1 MARQRAAV
9 ATDAAVRQAKAE
21 AAQDRLRFLMFGR
34 GHRGPVESRSLEVAR
49 ILDIFDRIGLSSP
62 SNSSSPGRTV
72 TVEGLIS
79 TFPIPSGAKLDE
91 NVTDDKTILI
101 FLSSVTPSDVS
112 SFYASALPRAGY
124 TITVNSLTDLNGAK
138 IAAIEFTGHGYKGTI
153 SAASK
158 LPASQ
163 VSLGGV
169 SNKNFTGIT
178 LNPK

>member
-1 MARQRAAV
+1 MNKHRYVPLALVACAAGLSLAACSAGV
-9 ATDAAVRQAKAE
+9 TAATSTPAA
-21 AAQDRLRFLMFGR
+21 
-34 GHRGPVESRSLEVAR
+34 SRSTGSSASSTASAS
-49 ILDIFDRIGLSSP
+49 SSP

-124 TITVNSLTDLNGAK
+124 TITTNSVTDLNGIK
-138 IAAIEFTGHGYKGTI
+138 IAAIEFTGHGYKGAI

-178 LNPK
+178 LAPQ

>member
-1 MARQRAAV
+1 MNKYRYAPLALVACAAGLSLAACSAGV
-9 ATDAAVRQAKAE
+9 TAATSTPAA
-21 AAQDRLRFLMFGR
+21 
-34 GHRGPVESRSLEVAR
+34 SRSTGSSASSTASAS
-49 ILDIFDRIGLSSP
+49 SSP

-79 TFPIPSGAKLDE
+79 TFPIPAGAKLDE

-101 FLSSVTPSDVS
+101 FLSTVTPTEVS
-112 SFYASALPRAGY
+112 SFYTSALPRAGY
-124 TITVNSLTDLNGAK
+124 TITTNSVTDLNGVK
-138 IAAIEFTGHGYKGTI
+138 IAAIDFTGHGYKGAI

-178 LNPK
+178 LTQQ